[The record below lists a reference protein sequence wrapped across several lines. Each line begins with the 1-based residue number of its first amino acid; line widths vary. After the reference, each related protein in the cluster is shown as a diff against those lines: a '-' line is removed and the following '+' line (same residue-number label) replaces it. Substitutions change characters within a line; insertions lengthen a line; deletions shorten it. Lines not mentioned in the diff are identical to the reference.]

1 MRIKMGDG
9 MITLIE
15 CNAQQTSVIRSWGKM
30 EYNRKTSSFTA
41 PIGDEILQKLH
52 DKGWLPGPYAEELQ
66 RRKRV
71 RAAVDKE
78 RIKEDPHPEA
88 RFPVKASLYKHQIRA
103 ANMALITFGLIPP
116 EAVYEKTT

>member
-9 MITLIE
+9 KITLIE
-15 CNAQQTSVIRSWGKM
+15 CSDTQTSVIRSWGKM
-30 EYNRKTSSFTA
+30 EYNRKAGSFTA
-41 PIGDEILQKLH
+41 PIGDEILQKLN
-52 DKGWLPGPYAEELQ
+52 DRRWLPGPYAEELQ

-71 RAAVDKE
+71 RAAVDRE
-78 RIKEDPHPEA
+78 RIKEEPQPVV

-116 EAVYEKTT
+116 EAVNEKT